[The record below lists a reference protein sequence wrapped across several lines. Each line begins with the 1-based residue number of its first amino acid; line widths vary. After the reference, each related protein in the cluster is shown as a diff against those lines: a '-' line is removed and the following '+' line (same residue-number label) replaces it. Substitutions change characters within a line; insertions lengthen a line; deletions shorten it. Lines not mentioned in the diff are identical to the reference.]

1 MTRKPAKS
9 SKEANEKSNNPKKT
23 NLTIKDL
30 NEKIKSEIE
39 HGSTMKKRTMKL
51 IKDLKEKIKGEEEK
65 YLRLFAEFENY
76 KKRTTKERID
86 LYKTAGKEVI
96 MSLMPVLEDFKRA
109 LNQETGKFDHTEGIS
124 LIYNKLSETLKS
136 QGLIEIKTD
145 VGDDFDSEK
154 HEAISQIP
162 AEKKGNKGKIIDVI
176 EGGYSLG
183 DQIIKFPKVVVAQ

>member
-1 MTRKPAKS
+1 MTKKSAKS
-9 SKEANEKSNNPKKT
+9 SKEANVKSANLKKVNST
-23 NLTIKDL
+23 NDLKD
-30 NEKIKSEIE
+30 KIKS
-39 HGSTMKKRTMKL
+39 
-51 IKDLKEKIKGEEEK
+51 EEEK

-86 LYKTAGKEVI
+86 LYKTAGREVI
-96 MSLMPVLEDFKRA
+96 TGLIPVLEDFKRA
-109 LNQETGKFDHTEGIS
+109 LNPETGKFDDAEGIN

-136 QGLIEIKTD
+136 QGLVEIVTD
-145 VGDDFDSEK
+145 IGEEFDSEK

-162 AEKKGNKGKIIDVI
+162 AEKKEDKGRIIDII

>member
-1 MTRKPAKS
+1 MTKKSINSLKKTKGRSPAPR
-9 SKEANEKSNNPKKT
+9 KSNNTLK
-23 NLTIKDL
+23 
-30 NEKIKSEIE
+30 E
-39 HGSTMKKRTMKL
+39 
-51 IKDLKEKIKGEEEK
+51 LKEKIKNEEEK

-96 MSLMPVLEDFKRA
+96 LCLMPVLEDFKRS
-109 LNQETGKFDHTEGIS
+109 LNQKTEKIDHTEGVS
-124 LIYNKLSETLKS
+124 LIYNKLTETLKS

-145 VGDDFDSEK
+145 IGDDFDSEK

-162 AEKKGNKGKIIDVI
+162 AEKKENKGKIIDVI

>member
-1 MTRKPAKS
+1 MTKKSVKS
-9 SKEANEKSNNPKKT
+9 SKEAKVKSTNSKKP
-23 NLTIKDL
+23 D
-30 NEKIKSEIE
+30 
-39 HGSTMKKRTMKL
+39 ST
-51 IKDLKEKIKGEEEK
+51 KDLKEKIKSEEEK

-86 LYKTAGKEVI
+86 LYKTAGREVI
-96 MSLMPVLEDFKRA
+96 TGLIPVLEDFKRA
-109 LNQETGKFDHTEGIS
+109 LNPETGKFDDAEGIN

-136 QGLIEIKTD
+136 QGLVEIVTD
-145 VGDDFDSEK
+145 IGEEFDSEK

-162 AEKKGNKGKIIDVI
+162 AEKKEDKGRIIDII

>member
-1 MTRKPAKS
+1 MTKKSAKS
-9 SKEANEKSNNPKKT
+9 SKEANVKSANPKKVNST
-23 NLTIKDL
+23 NDLKD
-30 NEKIKSEIE
+30 KIKS
-39 HGSTMKKRTMKL
+39 
-51 IKDLKEKIKGEEEK
+51 EEEK

-86 LYKTAGKEVI
+86 LYKTAGREVI
-96 MSLMPVLEDFKRA
+96 TGLIPVLEDFKRA
-109 LNQETGKFDHTEGIS
+109 LNPETGKFDDAEGIN

-136 QGLIEIKTD
+136 QGLVEIVTD
-145 VGDDFDSEK
+145 IGEEFDSEK

-162 AEKKGNKGKIIDVI
+162 AEKKEDKGRIIDII

>member
-1 MTRKPAKS
+1 MTKKSAKS
-9 SKEANEKSNNPKKT
+9 SKEANVRSTDSKKANPT
-23 NLTIKDL
+23 KDL
-30 NEKIKSEIE
+30 KDKIKS
-39 HGSTMKKRTMKL
+39 
-51 IKDLKEKIKGEEEK
+51 EEEK

-96 MSLMPVLEDFKRA
+96 TGLIPVLEDFKRA
-109 LNQETGKFDHTEGIS
+109 LNPETGKFDDTEGIN

-136 QGLIEIKTD
+136 QGLIGIITD
-145 VGDDFDSEK
+145 IGEDFDPDK

-162 AEKKGNKGKIIDVI
+162 SKKKEDKGKIIDII

>member
-1 MTRKPAKS
+1 MTKKSVKS
-9 SKEANEKSNNPKKT
+9 SKEVNTKSNNPKKA
-23 NLTIKDL
+23 NLT
-30 NEKIKSEIE
+30 
-39 HGSTMKKRTMKL
+39 
-51 IKDLKEKIKGEEEK
+51 IKDLKEKIKSEEEK
-65 YLRLFAEFENY
+65 HLRLFAEFENY

-96 MSLMPVLEDFKRA
+96 LCLMPVLEDFKRA
-109 LNQETGKFDHTEGIS
+109 LNKETGKFDHTEGIS

-154 HEAISQIP
+154 HEAISHIP
-162 AEKKGNKGKIIDVI
+162 AEKKENKGKIIDVI
-176 EGGYSLG
+176 EGGYYLG

>member
-1 MTRKPAKS
+1 MTKKSVKS
-9 SKEANEKSNNPKKT
+9 SKETKVKSANPKKDIS
-23 NLTIKDL
+23 IKDL
-30 NEKIKSEIE
+30 NEKIKS
-39 HGSTMKKRTMKL
+39 
-51 IKDLKEKIKGEEEK
+51 EEEK

-96 MSLMPVLEDFKRA
+96 QGLIPVLEDFKRA
-109 LNQETGKFDHTEGIS
+109 LNPETGKFDDAEGIN
-124 LIYNKLSETLKS
+124 LIYNKLSESLKS
-136 QGLIEIKTD
+136 QGLTEIKTEI
-145 VGDDFDSEK
+145 GEDFDSEK

-162 AEKKGNKGKIIDVI
+162 AEKKEDKGKIIDVI

>member
-1 MTRKPAKS
+1 MIKKSVKS
-9 SKEANEKSNNPKKT
+9 SKEVNTKSNNPKKA
-23 NLTIKDL
+23 NLT
-30 NEKIKSEIE
+30 
-39 HGSTMKKRTMKL
+39 

-76 KKRTTKERID
+76 KKRTIKERID

-96 MSLMPVLEDFKRA
+96 LCLMPVLEDFKRA

-162 AEKKGNKGKIIDVI
+162 AEKKENKGKIIDVI

>member
-1 MTRKPAKS
+1 MTKKSVKS
-9 SKEANEKSNNPKKT
+9 SKETKVKSANPKKDIS
-23 NLTIKDL
+23 IKDL
-30 NEKIKSEIE
+30 NEKIKS
-39 HGSTMKKRTMKL
+39 
-51 IKDLKEKIKGEEEK
+51 EEEK

-96 MSLMPVLEDFKRA
+96 QGLIPVLEDFKRA
-109 LNQETGKFDHTEGIS
+109 LNLETGKFDDAEGIN
-124 LIYNKLSETLKS
+124 LIYNKLSESLKS
-136 QGLIEIKTD
+136 QGLIEIKTEI
-145 VGDDFDSEK
+145 GEDFDSEK

-162 AEKKGNKGKIIDVI
+162 AEKKEDKGKIIDVI

>member
-1 MTRKPAKS
+1 MTKKSDKS
-9 SKEANEKSNNPKKT
+9 SKEAKIKSPNPKKG
-23 NLTIKDL
+23 N
-30 NEKIKSEIE
+30 
-39 HGSTMKKRTMKL
+39 ST
-51 IKDLKEKIKGEEEK
+51 KDLKEKIKSEEEK

-96 MSLMPVLEDFKRA
+96 LGLIPVLEDFKRA
-109 LNQETGKFDHTEGIS
+109 LNSETGKFDDAEGIN

-136 QGLIEIKTD
+136 QGLVEINTD
-145 VGDDFDSEK
+145 IGEDFDSEK

-162 AEKKGNKGKIIDVI
+162 AEKKGDKGKIIDVI
-176 EGGYSLG
+176 ESGYSLG

>member
-1 MTRKPAKS
+1 MTKKSDKS
-9 SKEANEKSNNPKKT
+9 SKEAKIKSPNPKKG
-23 NLTIKDL
+23 N
-30 NEKIKSEIE
+30 
-39 HGSTMKKRTMKL
+39 ST
-51 IKDLKEKIKGEEEK
+51 KDLKEKIKSEEEK

-96 MSLMPVLEDFKRA
+96 LGLIPVLEDFKRA
-109 LNQETGKFDHTEGIS
+109 LSSETGKFDDAEGIN

-136 QGLIEIKTD
+136 QGLVEINTD
-145 VGDDFDSEK
+145 IGEDFDSEK

-162 AEKKGNKGKIIDVI
+162 AEKKGDKGKIIDVI